1 MMEIEIEAKAES
13 TKPSLEVLDKAFE
26 VLKKAGFKEETLTKA
41 YDILKGE
48 CEEKEAP
55 EMEIKNNTA
64 KNETTAPENKS
75 ALVDAMKSFME
86 KLSK

>member
-1 MMEIEIEAKAES
+1 MEIEIEATT

-41 YDILKGE
+41 YDMLKSE
-48 CEEKEAP
+48 CEEKKEE
-55 EMEIKNNTA
+55 EMEVKNNTA
-64 KNETTAPENKS
+64 KNETSTPDNKS

>member
-1 MMEIEIEAKAES
+1 MEIEIEATT

-26 VLKKAGFKEETLTKA
+26 VLKKAGFKEDTLTKA
-41 YDILKGE
+41 YDMLKSE
-48 CEEKEAP
+48 CEDK
-55 EMEIKNNTA
+55 MEVKNNTE
-64 KNETTAPENKS
+64 KNETSAPDNKS

>member
-1 MMEIEIEAKAES
+1 MMEIEIEATT

-26 VLKKAGFKEETLTKA
+26 VLKKAGFKEDTLTKA
-41 YDILKGE
+41 YDMLKSE
-48 CEEKEAP
+48 CEDK
-55 EMEIKNNTA
+55 MEVKNNTE
-64 KNETTAPENKS
+64 KNETSAPDNKS

>member
-1 MMEIEIEAKAES
+1 MEIEIEATT

-26 VLKKAGFKEETLTKA
+26 VLKKAGFKEDTLTKA
-41 YDILKGE
+41 YDMLKWE
-48 CEEKEAP
+48 CEDK
-55 EMEIKNNTA
+55 MEVKNNTE
-64 KNETTAPENKS
+64 KNETSAPDNKS